1 MRKFKKLPECRAISE
16 LPIQLNLQIKKILL
30 KFFPLALDMYSTTVP
45 VLKKGTFNKK

>member
-30 KFFPLALDMYSTTVP
+30 KFFPLALDMYSTTGT
-45 VLKKGTFNKK
+45 LKKGTFNKK